1 MYERGVVMY
10 CGCNP
15 TALSSQLQIS
25 RALTRLMLKKPFA
38 AVSVSEL
45 SANQWIWL
53 GASLAALVIGLAV
66 AILYSRRR

>member
-1 MYERGVVMY
+1 MSGEGSTQGRPGDGGMGGFGGQQAGDAADEETPVS
-10 CGCNP
+10 
-15 TALSSQLQIS
+15 T
-25 RALTRLMLKKPFA
+25 

-45 SANQWIWL
+45 SANQWLWL